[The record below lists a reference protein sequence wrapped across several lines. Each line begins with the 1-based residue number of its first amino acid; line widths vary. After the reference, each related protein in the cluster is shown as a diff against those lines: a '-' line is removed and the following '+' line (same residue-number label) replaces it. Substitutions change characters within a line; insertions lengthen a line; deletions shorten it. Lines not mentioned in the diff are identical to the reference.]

1 MAKEN
6 LSRKGLKNKKSLI
19 IIILLLINTLI
30 ILMYSFSLSKEIYYK
45 EYYKGKF
52 MSINEASNLI
62 DLIPDKNENIL
73 LSPYNFYTSINLIY
87 SGTDNNSYKQ
97 IRTYTTYNHIN
108 YNDLITNMTNNN
120 TISNKIKNEY
130 YEELIKEFYSNKYNE
145 LNIDKIKKLNEKEEE
160 NLLLL
165 LLKINTSYD
174 SIKGLNNY
182 EKDYIK
188 ELKLT
193 SKDRNKS
200 TYDIKGIIDK
210 VLNDYESYNYN
221 EEIININKLYLN
233 SNFYDIK
240 NLKENYK
247 TLSLLNFDTDET
259 KVTINNELN
268 RISNNNIK
276 YYIDEHILN
285 GNDNIYINTLI
296 FNMEWDSNIN
306 IKNNSSIEFTLPD
319 KNIKMVE
326 AMTENIYSYL
336 DNGYAKGFKKNF
348 SNNKY
353 SFIAI
358 LPNDP
363 EDYSL
368 SHLNI
373 ETLIKSEKTKE
384 PILVTMP
391 IFSYQ
396 SEIDLN
402 KLYNSIGIKDITT
415 NKANFHNLMET
426 SFNLDYSIQKNR
438 ITISNKGTYNTN
450 VISQQIES
458 FARDEN
464 QKTLI
469 FNRSFSYIIINN
481 ETNEV
486 LLIGKVYNP

>member
-19 IIILLLINTLI
+19 IIILLLINALI

-62 DLIPDKNENIL
+62 DLIPDKKENIL

-233 SNFYDIK
+233 LNFYDIK
-240 NLKENYK
+240 NIKEKYK
-247 TLSLLNFDTDET
+247 
-259 KVTINNELN
+259 
-268 RISNNNIK
+268 
-276 YYIDEHILN
+276 IL
-285 GNDNIYINTLI
+285 
-296 FNMEWDSNIN
+296 
-306 IKNNSSIEFTLPD
+306 
-319 KNIKMVE
+319 
-326 AMTENIYSYL
+326 
-336 DNGYAKGFKKNF
+336 
-348 SNNKY
+348 
-353 SFIAI
+353 
-358 LPNDP
+358 
-363 EDYSL
+363 
-368 SHLNI
+368 
-373 ETLIKSEKTKE
+373 
-384 PILVTMP
+384 
-391 IFSYQ
+391 
-396 SEIDLN
+396 
-402 KLYNSIGIKDITT
+402 
-415 NKANFHNLMET
+415 
-426 SFNLDYSIQKNR
+426 
-438 ITISNKGTYNTN
+438 
-450 VISQQIES
+450 
-458 FARDEN
+458 
-464 QKTLI
+464 
-469 FNRSFSYIIINN
+469 
-481 ETNEV
+481 
-486 LLIGKVYNP
+486 